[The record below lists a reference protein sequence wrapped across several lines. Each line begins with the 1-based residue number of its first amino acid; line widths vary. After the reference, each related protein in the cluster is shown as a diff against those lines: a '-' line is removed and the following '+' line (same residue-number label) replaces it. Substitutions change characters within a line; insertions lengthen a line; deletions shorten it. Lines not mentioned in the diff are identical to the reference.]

1 MTEGANGIA
10 APGSFLFSLR
20 NNDGLP
26 PFKAPL
32 KDQNSSFAIFQLPG
46 DGPIFG
52 GGYDLFIGI
61 SGSTTKSNA
70 NFGVTY
76 QAPPGYAI
84 GEAKTKSLLAGSYE
98 FTPTEVE
105 VLSLI

>member
-1 MTEGANGIA
+1 LTEGASGIA
-10 APGSFLFSLR
+10 APGSFLFSLG
-20 NNDGLP
+20 NNDDLP

-32 KDQNSSFAIFQLPG
+32 KDENSSSAIFQLPG

-52 GGYDLFIGI
+52 QGNDLMI
-61 SGSTTKSNA
+61 SITGSTRKSFTY
-70 NFGVTY
+70 FGVTY

-84 GEAKTKSLLAGSYE
+84 GEAKTQSLLAGSYE

-105 VLSLI
+105 VLSLV